1 MFFLVLP
8 IFYFFL
14 GPLIKVVPEKRFTLP
29 AESTLTRIY
38 IRKTL
43 SPLPV
48 PKADNSSNSK
58 AKEATQTGKAILY
71 FPVKSPWYFEEWLKQ
86 HIFSK
91 RTDGKLL
98 LLEISKSRNCSSAL
112 PCRNKQYSF
121 HLTGN

>member
-1 MFFLVLP
+1 M
-8 IFYFFL
+8 FYFLL
-14 GPLIKVVPEKRFTLP
+14 GPLIKVVPGKRFTLP
-29 AESTLTRIY
+29 AEPTLTTIY
-38 IRKTL
+38 IRKT
-43 SPLPV
+43 STPLPF

-71 FPVKSPWYFEEWLKQ
+71 FPVKSPWYLEEWLKQ

-91 RTDGKLL
+91 KTDGKLL

-112 PCRNKQYSF
+112 LCHNKQYSF

>member
-1 MFFLVLP
+1 MYLRINFFQ
-8 IFYFFL
+8 IFFQNKTQCFSWFYQYFIFFL
-14 GPLIKVVPEKRFTLP
+14 GPLIKVVPGKRFTLP

-48 PKADNSSNSK
+48 PKVDNSSNSK
-58 AKEATQTGKAILY
+58 AKEATQTGKAVLY
-71 FPVKSPWYFEEWLKQ
+71 FPVKSPWYLEESLKQ

-98 LLEISKSRNCSSAL
+98 LLEISKSHNC
-112 PCRNKQYSF
+112 
-121 HLTGN
+121 